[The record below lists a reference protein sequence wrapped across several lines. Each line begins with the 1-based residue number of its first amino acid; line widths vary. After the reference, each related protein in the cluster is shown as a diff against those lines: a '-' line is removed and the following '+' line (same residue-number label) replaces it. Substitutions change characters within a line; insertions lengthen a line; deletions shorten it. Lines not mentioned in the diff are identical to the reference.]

1 MDAIAGLLDGPRAR
15 RAFLLRCSMDPPW
28 ALHIRDE
35 APLSLVAMLRGRAC
49 FAFDGR
55 EPEWLD
61 RGDVAILLG
70 PDHYLFADHPATPPQ
85 AVILPDQ
92 RCTTP
97 DGQEIPQMRSF
108 GVRRWG
114 NAPDGATE
122 ILTGAYN
129 AEGEVSRRLLDALPP
144 RLVLRRDEWET
155 PALGL
160 LAAEMMRDEVGQDA
174 VLDRRLDLLLI
185 DAVRTYFART
195 EQTAPGW
202 YRAQRDPVV
211 GQAVRLLQ
219 ESPAEAWTIGA
230 LASQTRV
237 SRATLARRFAEVVGQ
252 PPMEFLTEWRLT
264 LAADLIL
271 DPRETGG
278 SVARAV
284 RYSSPDARSAAF
296 KRVRARRPP
305 DIRRGDVGEPAP
317 AVLALADPGADRV
330 GRPAPHEDRPGR
342 DLRDRGP
349 GLGGSLHDPGPRH
362 HPGRRQ
368 LLAGRDRDRERH
380 QGP

>member
-15 RAFLLRCSMDPPW
+15 RPFLLRCTMDPPW

-49 FAFDGR
+49 FALDGR

-70 PDHYLFADHPATPPQ
+70 PDHYLFADDPATPPQ
-85 AVILPDQ
+85 AIIHPDQ

-122 ILTGAYN
+122 VLTGTYN
-129 AEGEVSRRLLDALPP
+129 VEGEVSRRLLDALPP
-144 RLVLRRDEWET
+144 HLVL
-155 PALGL
+155 
-160 LAAEMMRDEVGQDA
+160 RDEVGQDA
-174 VLDRRLDLLLI
+174 VLDRLLDLLLI
-185 DAVRTYFART
+185 DAVRTHFART

-211 GQAVRLLQ
+211 AQAVRLLQ
-219 ESPAEAWTIGA
+219 ESPAEAWTIAA
-230 LASQTRV
+230 LASRTRV

-252 PPMEFLTEWRLT
+252 PPMEFLTQWRLT

-271 DPRETGG
+271 DPRETVA

-284 RYSSPDARSAAF
+284 GYSSPYALSAAF
-296 KRVRARRPP
+296 KRL
-305 DIRRGDVGEPAP
+305 RGISPHQHRTAHRS
-317 AVLALADPGADRV
+317 AVAALQP
-330 GRPAPHEDRPGR
+330 RPA
-342 DLRDRGP
+342 
-349 GLGGSLHDPGPRH
+349 S
-362 HPGRRQ
+362 
-368 LLAGRDRDRERH
+368 A
-380 QGP
+380 